1 MKKESIIYLAQ
12 MESKHKVQYST
23 RLKQSTIEEISE
35 ISRMLTNLTDT
46 RKAVPNSVVIE
57 IAISEALKT
66 LKETE

>member
-1 MKKESIIYLAQ
+1 MTKESIIYLAQ

-35 ISRMLTNLTDT
+35 ISRMLTNLADT

-57 IAISEALKT
+57 IAISEVLKT